1 MLINKTGLI
10 IDTATFMDIK
20 NVISYVEFM
29 NSRKLTSLEQ
39 LELQDCLDSLKKK
52 RIRKCCQGVWVLDS
66 MPWQQK
72 EGEVKYLLSLFF
84 YSPLGIAYR

>member
-1 MLINKTGLI
+1 MLINKTGLT

-39 LELQDCLDSLKKK
+39 LELQDCIDSLKKK
-52 RIRKCCQGVWVLDS
+52 GFENV
-66 MPWQQK
+66 
-72 EGEVKYLLSLFF
+72 VKAFGF
-84 YSPLGIAYR
+84 

>member
-52 RIRKCCQGVWVLDS
+52 GFGNV
-66 MPWQQK
+66 
-72 EGEVKYLLSLFF
+72 VKAFGL
-84 YSPLGIAYR
+84 

>member
-10 IDTATFMDIK
+10 IDTAVFMDVK
-20 NVISYVEFM
+20 NMISYVEFM

-52 RIRKCCQGVWVLDS
+52 GFGNV
-66 MPWQQK
+66 
-72 EGEVKYLLSLFF
+72 VKAFGF
-84 YSPLGIAYR
+84 

>member
-1 MLINKTGLI
+1 MLINKTGLT

-39 LELQDCLDSLKKK
+39 LELQDCINSLKKK
-52 RIRKCCQGVWVLDS
+52 GFDNV
-66 MPWQQK
+66 
-72 EGEVKYLLSLFF
+72 VKAFGF
-84 YSPLGIAYR
+84 

>member
-52 RIRKCCQGVWVLDS
+52 GFENV
-66 MPWQQK
+66 
-72 EGEVKYLLSLFF
+72 VKAFGF
-84 YSPLGIAYR
+84 